1 MLNHSL
7 QNICFEAA
15 HVEEGADEQT
25 ASVWVCLEA
34 QTIGYTIMSLA
45 GNHCDFND

>member
-7 QNICFEAA
+7 QNICTEAA
-15 HVEEGADEQT
+15 CVEEGADEQT
-25 ASVWVCLEA
+25 ASVGVCLEA
-34 QTIGYTIMSLA
+34 QTMAYNIMSLA